1 MPPTTPLGTGV
12 ARTGESWP
20 PRPESW
26 THGLTPPAPGSPA
39 LGVATPV
46 ESQASWLAST
56 AHPAWDE
63 RAASLMAGHVRADS
77 PEAAQVRTDFLES
90 GFHESGLGPAD
101 LPGAGRAPTHSPE
114 ATRAPADPLE
124 AALGPTMPWA
134 IAVIVAPASPPSVR
148 AGPGADGSVSAR
160 QSRLS
165 WPLSPV
171 PVITKYFDA
180 PDTPFGPGHRGV
192 DLAAVPGQDVLAA
205 DAGVVVFAGA
215 VGGRPVLSVDHDGGL
230 RTTYEPVVP
239 KVAVG
244 DQVYR
249 GQVLGT
255 VLAGH
260 PGCTVAACLHWGVRR
275 GEEYVDPLALTG
287 EVGEYR
293 LKPWGGG
300 R

>member
-1 MPPTTPLGTGV
+1 MVVPP
-12 ARTGESWP
+12 SP
-20 PRPESW
+20 PP
-26 THGLTPPAPGSPA
+26 
-39 LGVATPV
+39 
-46 ESQASWLAST
+46 
-56 AHPAWDE
+56 
-63 RAASLMAGHVRADS
+63 
-77 PEAAQVRTDFLES
+77 
-90 GFHESGLGPAD
+90 
-101 LPGAGRAPTHSPE
+101 
-114 ATRAPADPLE
+114 
-124 AALGPTMPWA
+124 
-134 IAVIVAPASPPSVR
+134 SPPSVGVGR
-148 AGPGADGSVSAR
+148 SLAAR
-160 QSRLS
+160 QPRLS

-180 PDTPFGPGHRGV
+180 PETPFGPGHRGV

-205 DAGVVVFAGA
+205 DAGVVVFAGL

-244 DQVYR
+244 EQVYR

-255 VLAGH
+255 VLTGH
-260 PGCTVAACLHWGVRR
+260 PGCAVAACLHWGVRR

>member
-1 MPPTTPLGTGV
+1 MPSANTPWVAAVRLSPIADELG
-12 ARTGESWP
+12 S
-20 PRPESW
+20 
-26 THGLTPPAPGSPA
+26 GSS
-39 LGVATPV
+39 PV
-46 ESQASWLAST
+46 
-56 AHPAWDE
+56 
-63 RAASLMAGHVRADS
+63 V
-77 PEAAQVRTDFLES
+77 
-90 GFHESGLGPAD
+90 
-101 LPGAGRAPTHSPE
+101 
-114 ATRAPADPLE
+114 
-124 AALGPTMPWA
+124 
-134 IAVIVAPASPPSVR
+134 
-148 AGPGADGSVSAR
+148 R

-171 PVITKYFDA
+171 PVVTKYFDA
-180 PDTPFGPGHRGV
+180 PETPFGAGHRGV

-205 DAGVVVFAGA
+205 DAGVVVFAGM

-244 DQVYR
+244 EQVYR

-260 PGCTVAACLHWGVRR
+260 LGCPTAACLHWGVRR

-287 EVGEYR
+287 ETGEYR

-300 R
+300 G

>member
-1 MPPTTPLGTGV
+1 MSLET
-12 ARTGESWP
+12 ARAQAVSLEG
-20 PRPESW
+20 
-26 THGLTPPAPGSPA
+26 APGKA
-39 LGVATPV
+39 I
-46 ESQASWLAST
+46 
-56 AHPAWDE
+56 
-63 RAASLMAGHVRADS
+63 SL
-77 PEAAQVRTDFLES
+77 EAAQ
-90 GFHESGLGPAD
+90 
-101 LPGAGRAPTHSPE
+101 APTVSLE
-114 ATRAPADPLE
+114 TAQAPTVPWALALMADP
-124 AALGPTMPWA
+124 ALPPP
-134 IAVIVAPASPPSVR
+134 VVAE
-148 AGPGADGSVSAR
+148 PGADRSLTTR
-160 QSRLS
+160 QPRLS

-171 PVITKYFDA
+171 PVIIKYFDA

-192 DLAAVPGQDVLAA
+192 DLAAAPGQDVLAA
-205 DAGVVVFAGA
+205 DAGVVVFAGS

-244 DQVYR
+244 EQVYR

-275 GEEYVDPLALTG
+275 GEEYIDPLALTG

>member
-1 MPPTTPLGTGV
+1 
-12 ARTGESWP
+12 
-20 PRPESW
+20 
-26 THGLTPPAPGSPA
+26 
-39 LGVATPV
+39 
-46 ESQASWLAST
+46 
-56 AHPAWDE
+56 
-63 RAASLMAGHVRADS
+63 
-77 PEAAQVRTDFLES
+77 
-90 GFHESGLGPAD
+90 
-101 LPGAGRAPTHSPE
+101 
-114 ATRAPADPLE
+114 
-124 AALGPTMPWA
+124 MPWA
-134 IAVIVAPASPPSVR
+134 IALMAVPSPSSATPSLPPPPAPSDG
-148 AGPGADGSVSAR
+148 AGGALAAR
-160 QSRLS
+160 QPRLS

-180 PDTPFGPGHRGV
+180 PETPFGPGHRGL

-205 DAGVVVFAGA
+205 DAGIVVFAGS

-230 RTTYEPVVP
+230 RTTYEPVLP

-244 DQVYR
+244 EQVYR

-260 PGCTVAACLHWGVRR
+260 PGCSVVACLHWGVRR

-293 LKPWGGG
+293 LKPWGGD